1 MSGVIEIDGAAE
13 ASAAIAALG
22 EKVEAEIARAVTA
35 SALRIDMDVKQ
46 RIQRGPKTG
55 RVYTRGRGR
64 NMSREH
70 QASAPGEAPATD
82 TGVLVSP
89 SGITFRQ
96 VSPLTAEVE
105 SRLDYAYYLEFGTR
119 FIAQRPSW
127 LPAVEKERPNF
138 ARAVAEAIRR
148 ASR

>member
-70 QASAPGEAPATD
+70 QASAPGQAPATD
-82 TGVLVSP
+82 TGVLVS
-89 SGITFRQ
+89 SITFRQ